1 VECDPALSE
10 KGIRLASCSIV
21 CGLLSRRPHGVENTL
36 YRKHIKSK
44 VSTSALFFS
53 WQSDTPP
60 RVSRNIIEQALKL
73 ALEKISLDL
82 EIEEA
87 ARSLELDRDTRGVGG
102 SPPIVDTIFK
112 KISAAAIFVADM
124 TFVAKRRDGRPAPN
138 PNVLI
143 EYWWALRALGHGR
156 IICVMNTLYGEPGDS
171 LPFDMKH
178 LTGRLSSAVLRKQH
192 LRRGKGN
199 SGAKGGS

>member
-10 KGIRLASCSIV
+10 KEIRLASCSIV

-143 EYWWALRALGHGR
+143 EYGWALRASRSWPNNLCHE
-156 IICVMNTLYGEPGDS
+156 YP
-171 LPFDMKH
+171 
-178 LTGRLSSAVLRKQH
+178 
-192 LRRGKGN
+192 LRR
-199 SGAKGGS
+199 AGGLSAFRYEAPNWPLKFRCAEEATSAERKRQFRS